1 MIWNEAEDIFSKDVL
16 CPFYRTL
23 DSVKSNYQKKETVAE
38 RKDSDENFIS
48 IGVRNHLSAIGCDLG
63 IDEAVS
69 LN

>member
-1 MIWNEAEDIFSKDVL
+1 MERTEDIFGKDLL

-48 IGVRNHLSAIGCDLG
+48 IGVRNHLSAVVCDLG